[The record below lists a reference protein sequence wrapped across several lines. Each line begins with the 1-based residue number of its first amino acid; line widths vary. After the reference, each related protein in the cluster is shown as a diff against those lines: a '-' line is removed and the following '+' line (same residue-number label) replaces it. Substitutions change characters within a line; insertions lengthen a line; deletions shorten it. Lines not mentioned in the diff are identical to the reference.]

1 MNKREKILD
10 RLKEF
15 SPPTH
20 SQRKVAA
27 VEIKKGNI
35 DTFTEK
41 AVAAGAVV
49 YAVEGL
55 EGVKQQLT
63 EILATLPGDI
73 IYSSEEFLQEIS
85 LSEIAKASNRQAI
98 EGAVESKANYKLE
111 VLASAIGITSCDYAL
126 AETGS
131 VILEHKYHNE
141 RLISL
146 APETHICILKEEQI
160 LENRFMLAKILDENT
175 RLPSAYSIITGVSR
189 TADVALQVVLGM
201 HGPKKV
207 FLIVMREE
215 QSQA

>member
-1 MNKREKILD
+1 MNKRERILN
-10 RLKEF
+10 RLRQY
-15 SPPTH
+15 SPPAH
-20 SQRKVAA
+20 SQKKVAP
-27 VEIKKGNI
+27 VEIRKGSI

-41 AVAAGAVV
+41 AASAGAQV
-49 YAVEGL
+49 YIAEGI
-55 EGVKQQLT
+55 EGVKRQLG
-63 EILATLPGDI
+63 EILAAIEGNI
-73 IYSSEEFLQEIS
+73 IYSSEEFLRE
-85 LSEIAKASNRQAI
+85 LSINEIAKTNNRKAI
-98 EGAVESKANYKLE
+98 EGAIESKANYKLE
-111 VLASAIGITSCDYAL
+111 VLASAVGITSCDYAL

-160 LENRFMLAKILDENT
+160 LENRFMLARILDENT

-207 FLIVMREE
+207 FLIVMR
-215 QSQA
+215 SNN